1 MKRIVEHI
9 EAVLKEAFLAAGY
22 DEKFAKATV
31 SNRPDLCEYQC
42 NGAMAAAKTYQKSPH
57 YDCKRCGGKTAEQ

>member
-22 DEKFAKATV
+22 DEKFANTDKPWTNEKTTALLPIIF
-31 SNRPDLCEYQC
+31 RCEVVY
-42 NGAMAAAKTYQKSPH
+42 
-57 YDCKRCGGKTAEQ
+57 

>member
-22 DEKFAKATV
+22 DEICKG
-31 SNRPDLCEYQC
+31 
-42 NGAMAAAKTYQKSPH
+42 NGFQSSGPL
-57 YDCKRCGGKTAEQ
+57 